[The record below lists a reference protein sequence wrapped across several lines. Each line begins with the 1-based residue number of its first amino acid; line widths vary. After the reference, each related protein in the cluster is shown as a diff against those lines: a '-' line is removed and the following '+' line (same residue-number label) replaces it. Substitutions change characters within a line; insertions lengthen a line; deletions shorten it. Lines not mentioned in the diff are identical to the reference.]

1 MIPAKLK
8 RKSIVRFP
16 YFEYIKTL
24 SYFCREFLYVK
35 EYTIIKVLK
44 QKKLRSQ
51 NKFHLYQL
59 YIRGILRL
67 CDNVK

>member
-24 SYFCREFLYVK
+24 SHIHREISLRRKVYHNKKPETKKVEKVK
-35 EYTIIKVLK
+35 SYSCNII
-44 QKKLRSQ
+44 
-51 NKFHLYQL
+51 F
-59 YIRGILRL
+59 I
-67 CDNVK
+67 

>member
-24 SYFCREFLYVK
+24 SHIHREISLRRKVYHNQGVETKKVDKVK
-35 EYTIIKVLK
+35 INSIHI
-44 QKKLRSQ
+44 
-51 NKFHLYQL
+51 NF
-59 YIRGILRL
+59 I
-67 CDNVK
+67 

>member
-24 SYFCREFLYVK
+24 SHIHREISLRK
-35 EYTIIKVLK
+35 KVYHNK
-44 QKKLRSQ
+44 KPETKKL
-51 NKFHLYQL
+51 KK
-59 YIRGILRL
+59 
-67 CDNVK
+67 VKLNSFNIIFI